1 MNDNIF
7 EIEATSQAPAR
18 ISLAGGGTD
27 ISPYPEQFGGEVVNA
42 TISIFMLARLRLH
55 PDPRVIIHAN
65 TRPEP
70 MIYESFD
77 RMKFDGRLD
86 FIKAAARTLYNLDH
100 GFELYVYSSL
110 PMRSGLGGSGAM
122 CVAVLEAFNA
132 LANGHRLNHYKLA
145 ELAYEIETDQLQ
157 NASGRQD
164 QYASAFGGFN
174 HFEFL
179 GGNHVRV
186 SRIDIGRAEERIL
199 NQAMIL
205 LWIGE
210 RCASGRI
217 IEDQTNGVR
226 GGGSVLEAMHATKD
240 AVGDMHEALQNLDIQ
255 RIGELLHALWN
266 MKKRFHRRISNPRI
280 DEIYGRLIKAGM
292 IGGKITGAGGGGHLL
307 ACCHIEKRDAV
318 LAEAAAMGLRNVPF
332 TFVRAGVLSWR
343 SPIRTIRPSGRLIGI
358 PASLVGDAFA
368 HLPRAS

>member
-226 GGGSVLEAMHATKD
+226 GGRSGRRYATGRGRRYARSIAESRHQRRRTDARSVEYEKKIPQAHQQSSD
-240 AVGDMHEALQNLDIQ
+240 RRDIW
-255 RIGELLHALWN
+255 E
-266 MKKRFHRRISNPRI
+266 I
-280 DEIYGRLIKAGM
+280 DQ
-292 IGGKITGAGGGGHLL
+292 GGHDRRKDNRRWWRGASARMLPYRKTR
-307 ACCHIEKRDAV
+307 CCAR
-318 LAEAAAMGLRNVPF
+318 
-332 TFVRAGVLSWR
+332 R
-343 SPIRTIRPSGRLIGI
+343 SGCDGP
-358 PASLVGDAFA
+358 
-368 HLPRAS
+368 